1 MFPKQLL
8 CGSTED
14 LQSQSPGRNQSPVR
28 YLGRCFSSIHAT
40 IIQQLESRKLQKIQ
54 RNRHWRLVPAMQ
66 QVEQKLNN
74 SPTID
79 THRKAVWNTPKE
91 FQHHW
96 RLTNYKVRFIPTTQ
110 KKKNYSEK
118 RKLAYI
124 QVLLK
129 SFLYLGKTHWLE
141 VISVILVWMLTQDA
155 WQTVLFLFLK
165 R

>member
-110 KKKNYSEK
+110 KKELF
-118 RKLAYI
+118 RKE
-124 QVLLK
+124 
-129 SFLYLGKTHWLE
+129 E
-141 VISVILVWMLTQDA
+141 VSLHSRPFKIFFCIWGRHTDLRWSQWY
-155 WQTVLFLFLK
+155 
-165 R
+165 